1 MAFCAY
7 LFAKRIFV
15 GGQVWTVYGKSW
27 EKMDSTIW
35 VKLLNFDGFAQR
47 DFEKILFFGNYNN

>member
-7 LFAKRIFV
+7 LFAKCIFI

-27 EKMDSTIW
+27 EKMDSTIGM
-35 VKLLNFDGFAQR
+35 KMSNFDKFAQR
-47 DFEKILFFGNYNN
+47 DFGKLLFFGNYNN